1 MTFRRILS
9 RGKTATRTIADIPLR
24 RDLRSRPRPA
34 RPALSLED
42 LPSRSALIVV
52 AHPDDE
58 AIAAG
63 ALLRRLARAG
73 VICVTDGAPRR
84 GNFARDAGFDNW
96 MDFAA
101 ARHRE
106 AETAL
111 ALLDR
116 EIAPTHN
123 LRVADQEAVFNLVA
137 ATRHLAHWILAGFTH
152 VVTHAYEGGHPDHD
166 SVAFC
171 VHAAC
176 ALVTNERKTPPIIV
190 EAPLYSAPG
199 GKLVRNK
206 FIPHGDAGPV
216 STFKLSSA
224 EQNLK
229 RRMFDCHVT
238 QRNVFAGFDVTE
250 EKFRQAPRYHF
261 SDAPHPGDAGYN
273 QYMRPFTGRMWRHHA
288 WRAMHELDLLQ
299 QLA

>member
-1 MTFRRILS
+1 MIFRRILS
-9 RGKTATRTIADIPLR
+9 RGRKATRTIADIRLR
-24 RDLRSRPRPA
+24 RGLRSRPRPA

-63 ALLRRLARAG
+63 ALLGRLARAG

-96 MDFAA
+96 MDYAA

-106 AETAL
+106 AQTAL
-111 ALLDR
+111 ALLGGK
-116 EIAPTHN
+116 IAPMHN
-123 LRVADQEAVFNLVA
+123 LGVADQEAVFNLVA
-137 ATRHLAHWILAGFTH
+137 ATRHLAHWMGAGFTH

-176 ALVTNERKTPPIIV
+176 ALVANAGKTPPIIV
-190 EAPLYSAPG
+190 EAPLYSAPA
-199 GKLVRNK
+199 GKFVHNK
-206 FIPHGDAGPV
+206 FVPHGDAGPV

-224 EQNLK
+224 EQDLK

-238 QRNVFAGFDVTE
+238 QRNVFADFDVTE

-261 SDAPHPGDAGYN
+261 SDVPHPGDAGYN
-273 QYMRPFTGRMWRHHA
+273 QYMRPFTGRVWRRHA
-288 WRAMHELDLLQ
+288 WRAMRELDLLQ
-299 QLA
+299 ELA

>member
-1 MTFRRILS
+1 MIFRKILS
-9 RGKTATRTIADIPLR
+9 RGKAAARAIADIPLR
-24 RDLRSRPRPA
+24 RVLRSRPRPA

-73 VICVTDGAPRR
+73 VICVTDGAPRT
-84 GNFARDAGFDNW
+84 GNFARDAGF
-96 MDFAA
+96 
-101 ARHRE
+101 
-106 AETAL
+106 
-111 ALLDR
+111 
-116 EIAPTHN
+116 
-123 LRVADQEAVFNLVA
+123 EAVFNLVA
-137 ATRHLAHWILAGFTH
+137 ATRHLAHWILPGFTH

-190 EAPLYSAPG
+190 EAPVYSAPG
-199 GKLVRNK
+199 GRLVRNK

-238 QRNVFAGFDVTE
+238 QRNVFAHFDVTE

-273 QYMRPFTGRMWRHHA
+273 QYMRPFTGRIWRHHA

-299 QLA
+299 ELA